1 LQSNKKIAIL
11 KIKQGKKWHFYL
23 LGIYYMIFKINLIKL
38 FSGIAAVLFY
48 SNSYSQKTP
57 NIRNLNEE
65 TIDEVKI
72 DFDKDGDL
80 DLIVAGVFVKKNQ
93 GRVYAIRNNGLDY
106 AKPEFIFSFPSI
118 GRKQKIEVK
127 QEGAITTIV
136 ATGTSPTGKKDK
148 FTATLF
154 NGRFEGLIP
163 PISFDSID

>member
-1 LQSNKKIAIL
+1 
-11 KIKQGKKWHFYL
+11 
-23 LGIYYMIFKINLIKL
+23 M
-38 FSGIAAVLFY
+38 
-48 SNSYSQKTP
+48 
-57 NIRNLNEE
+57 
-65 TIDEVKI
+65 KI

-118 GRKQKIEVK
+118 GRKQEIEVK
-127 QEGAITTIV
+127 QEGATATIV
-136 ATGTSPTGKKDK
+136 ATGTYPIGKKDK

-154 NGRFEGLIP
+154 NGIFEGLIIP

>member
-1 LQSNKKIAIL
+1 
-11 KIKQGKKWHFYL
+11 
-23 LGIYYMIFKINLIKL
+23 
-38 FSGIAAVLFY
+38 
-48 SNSYSQKTP
+48 
-57 NIRNLNEE
+57 
-65 TIDEVKI
+65 VKI

-118 GRKQKIEVK
+118 GRKQEIEVK
-127 QEGAITTIV
+127 QEV
-136 ATGTSPTGKKDK
+136 ATGTYPIGKKDK

-154 NGRFEGLIP
+154 NGIFEGLIIP